1 MVAPNPGERRGA
13 RTHACRGGIRADAG
27 SSVPERVSRGVSTR
41 HARVRAPRGVVSG
54 LTLATLAAAL
64 SALAADAPAPDPL
77 LAAMKDEIA
86 RARTITV
93 SNLDA
98 PYFIQYVVDEGD
110 SFSVSAS
117 LGGLLA
123 RHRNRIRQP
132 AIEVR
137 VGSYKFDNTNFT
149 GGVRGTRYD
158 LGRWPLDASY
168 PVLRRFFW
176 LATDSVYK
184 GAVETISRKRAAL
197 RDLTESNPL
206 DDFSHAQPIQYLHE
220 LSRLTIDED
229 DWAARVR
236 AQSAIFAEYP
246 GLLDSRVDL
255 DAETGGY
262 YVVNSEG
269 TAVRAAENATLLR
282 ARAVSQAAD
291 GMLLRDAVTFL
302 ALDPAHLP
310 GDTVMNA
317 ALRGMAQNLEALAKA
332 PKGQDYDGPVLFE
345 GAASAQIFAELLGR
359 NLALS
364 RKPVDAR
371 GGFNASELEGRLG
384 ARVLPDS
391 FDVVDDPTQ
400 KEWRGRPLFGA
411 YDVDREGVRAQAL
424 TLVEKGLL
432 KDFLLTRQPVHGSS
446 GSNGHA
452 RLPGALGAAAAGV
465 GNLFVSSSETIA
477 AGDLKQK
484 LIELVGAR
492 GLAYGIVVRKMDYPS
507 TASLDELRRTFSTA
521 ESAAHP
527 VSSPVLVYKVYTDG
541 REELVRGLRFRGL
554 NVRSLKDILVA
565 GDDSTVFDYADN
577 GAPLALVGAGSYAT
591 ESCVVAPS
599 IIVDDLELHPVE
611 EELPKLPVAP
621 PPEMAR

>member
-1 MVAPNPGERRGA
+1 MLV
-13 RTHACRGGIRADAG
+13 
-27 SSVPERVSRGVSTR
+27 
-41 HARVRAPRGVVSG
+41 
-54 LTLATLAAAL
+54 AAL

-98 PYFIQYVVDEGD
+98 PYFIQYLVDEGEG
-110 SFSVSAS
+110 FSVSAS
-117 LGGLLA
+117 LGGLLG
-123 RHRNRIRQP
+123 RRRNRIRQP

-137 VGSYKFDNTNFT
+137 VGSYKFDNTNFS
-149 GGVRGTRYD
+149 GGVHGTRYD

-176 LATDSVYK
+176 LATDSAYK

-206 DDFSHAQPIQYLHE
+206 DDFSHAQPIQYLHD

-269 TAVRAAENATLLR
+269 TVVRAAENATLLR

-291 GMLLRDAVTFL
+291 GMLLHDAVTFV

-310 GDTVMNA
+310 GDAAMNA
-317 ALRGMAQNLEALAKA
+317 ALREMARNLEALAKA
-332 PKGQDYDGPVLFE
+332 PKGEDYDGPVLFE
-345 GAASAQIFAELLGR
+345 GAASPQIFAELLGR
-359 NLALS
+359 NLGLT
-364 RKPVDAR
+364 RKPLGAH

-424 TLVEKGLL
+424 TLVEKGVL

-446 GSNGHA
+446 ASNGHA
-452 RLPGALGAAAAGV
+452 RLPGAFGAAAAGV

-477 AGDLKQK
+477 AGDLKKK
-484 LIELVGAR
+484 LIELVQAR

-507 TASLDELRRTFSTA
+507 TASFDELRRTFSTA

-527 VSSPVLVYKVYTDG
+527 VSSPVLVYKVFADG

-554 NVRSLKDILVA
+554 NVRSLKDILVV
-565 GDDSTVFDYADN
+565 GDDSTVFDYLDN
-577 GAPLALVGAGSYAT
+577 GAPLALVGAGNYTT

-599 IIVDDLELHPVE
+599 MIVDDLELHPVE